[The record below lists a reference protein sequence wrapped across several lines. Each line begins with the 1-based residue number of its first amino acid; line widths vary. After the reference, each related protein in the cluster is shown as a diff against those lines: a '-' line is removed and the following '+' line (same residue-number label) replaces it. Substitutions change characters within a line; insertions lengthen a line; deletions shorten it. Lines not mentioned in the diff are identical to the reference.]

1 MILCLGIEVVKLI
14 NLELQCRTASFHTS
28 HVNHVNYF
36 ALLMKTSYQ
45 ELIKVTIV
53 TFDSP

>member
-1 MILCLGIEVVKLI
+1 VILCLGIEVVKLI